1 MLRTY
6 WALEFLSLLSDLLL
20 NVVDFWVFLKN
31 QVFNFLAELGIFFF
45 GLLHLFVAV
54 GKLVLK
60 SGDKDW
66 FVGKLGG
73 EICGLLVEINYL
85 EIELLNASLCVMLDL
100 CDLFLNFE
108 NFLFLEF
115 DIFQQLAFFKNEHFW
130 PFLFI
135 LHLVNFLSVPCKLL
149 LHQGT
154 CLGQLFVLSLN
165 LLKHLVLDLELFLN
179 SFDLLRVWKRVFGS
193 DDLL

>member
-1 MLRTY
+1 MLSTY
-6 WALEFLSLLSDLLL
+6 WALKFLSFLSDLLL
-20 NVVDFWVFLKN
+20 YVVDFWVFLKN
-31 QVFNFLAELGIFFF
+31 QVFNFLAELRVFFL
-45 GLLHLFVAV
+45 GLLHLFVSV

-60 SGDKDW
+60 SSDKDW

-73 EICGLLVEINYL
+73 QICGLLVEVNYL

-115 DIFQQLAFFKNEHFW
+115 DVFQQLAFFKNEHFW
-130 PFLFI
+130 PFLFV
-135 LHLVNFLSVPCKLL
+135 LHLVDFLGVPCKLL
-149 LHQGT
+149 LHLGT
-154 CLGQLFVLSLN
+154 CLGQLLVLSLN
-165 LLKHLVLDLELFLN
+165 LLQHLVLNLELFLN
-179 SFDLLRVWKRVFGS
+179 PFDLLRIRKRVFGS

>member
-31 QVFNFLAELGIFFF
+31 QVFNFLAELGIFFL

-73 EICGLLVEINYL
+73 EICGLLVEVNYL

-100 CDLFLNFE
+100 CDFFLNFE

-115 DIFQQLAFFKNEHFW
+115 DVFQQLAFFKNEHFW

-149 LHQGT
+149 LHLGT
-154 CLGQLFVLSLN
+154 CLCQLFVLSLN
-165 LLKHLVLDLELFLN
+165 LLEHLVLDLELFLN